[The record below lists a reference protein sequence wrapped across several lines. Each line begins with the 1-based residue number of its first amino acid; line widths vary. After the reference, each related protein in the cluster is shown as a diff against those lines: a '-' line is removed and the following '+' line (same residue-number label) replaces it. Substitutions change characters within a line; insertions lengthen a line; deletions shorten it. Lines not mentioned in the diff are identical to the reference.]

1 LFTTRNTKVN
11 EKGGGCGGRK
21 GKKPRNMETAEREG
35 EKSIENRWRREVG
48 EMDEER
54 KRGRGKGKE
63 KREREEKVIENGVK
77 GKQDWRN
84 SEMKTWKGVKEEG
97 KEDRESNKAGKI

>member
-1 LFTTRNTKVN
+1 
-11 EKGGGCGGRK
+11 
-21 GKKPRNMETAEREG
+21 
-35 EKSIENRWRREVG
+35 
-48 EMDEER
+48 MDEER

-84 SEMKTWKGVKEEG
+84 SEMKT
-97 KEDRESNKAGKI
+97 